1 MHHIYHTEA
10 FVLGS
15 RQTGEDS
22 KTITLY
28 ATGLGLVYAKAQ
40 GVRKLSSKLRYTLQN
55 NSYAKVDLVRG
66 KEIWRITT
74 AVPLDSNTDI
84 LCVPEREQVI
94 TRVASL
100 VTRLVTG
107 EEHNDEIFLLL
118 NSLCE
123 TLRTTLLLDNTY
135 CAKIE
140 LYYVARI
147 LMTLGYLS
155 RNAYE
160 FISDDV
166 VAIPEALN
174 DVEYRQNLVR
184 EINEALNLSQ
194 L

>member
-1 MHHIYHTEA
+1 MHHIHHSEA
-10 FVLGS
+10 FILGS
-15 RQTGEDS
+15 RESGEDS
-22 KTITLY
+22 KTILLY

-40 GVRKLSSKLRYTLQN
+40 GLRKLSSKLRYTLQN
-55 NSYAKVDLVRG
+55 FSYAKVDLVRG

-74 AVPLDSNTDI
+74 AVPIDSNTDI
-84 LCVPEREQVI
+84 LCFPEREQV
-94 TRVASL
+94 VARISSL
-100 VTRLVTG
+100 VTRLVAG
-107 EEHNDEIFLLL
+107 EEHNDEIFFLLK
-118 NSLCE
+118 SLYS
-123 TLRTTLLLDNTY
+123 TLRSTILLDSKY

-166 VAIPEALN
+166 VAIPEVLN
-174 DVEYRQNLVR
+174 DTEYRQKLVK

>member
-15 RQTGEDS
+15 RQSGEDS

-28 ATGLGLVYAKAQ
+28 VTGLGLVYAKAQ
-40 GVRKLSSKLRYTLQN
+40 GVRKLSSKLRYALQN
-55 NSYAKVDLVRG
+55 FSYAKVDLVRG

-74 AVPLDSNTDI
+74 AVPINSNTDI
-84 LCVPEREQVI
+84 LCFPEREQVI
-94 TRVASL
+94 ARISSL
-100 VTRLVTG
+100 VTRLVAG

-123 TLRTTLLLDNTY
+123 TLRTTLLLDNKY

-174 DVEYRQNLVR
+174 DLDYRLKLIK
-184 EINEALNLSQ
+184 EINEALSLSQ

>member
-1 MHHIYHTEA
+1 MHHIHHTEA
-10 FVLGS
+10 FILGS
-15 RQTGEDS
+15 RQSGEDS

-40 GVRKLSSKLRYTLQN
+40 GIRKLSSKLRYTLQN
-55 NSYAKVDLVRG
+55 FSYAKVDLVRG

-74 AVPLDSNTDI
+74 AVPINSNTDI

-94 TRVASL
+94 ARVTSL
-100 VTRLVTG
+100 ITRLVTG

-118 NSLCE
+118 SSLCE
-123 TLRTTLLLDNTY
+123 TLRSTILLDDKY

-166 VAIPEALN
+166 VAIPQALD
-174 DVEYRQNLVR
+174 DVHYRQNLVK
-184 EINEALNLSQ
+184 EINEALSLSQ

>member
-55 NSYAKVDLVRG
+55 YSYAKVDLVRG

>member
-15 RQTGEDS
+15 HQSGEDS
-22 KTITLY
+22 KIIVLY

-40 GVRKLSSKLRYTLQN
+40 GVRKLSSKLRFTLQN
-55 NSYAKVDLVRG
+55 FSYAKVDLVRG

-74 AVPLDSNTDI
+74 AVPLHANTDI
-84 LCVPEREQVI
+84 LCFPEREQV
-94 TRVASL
+94 VARISSL
-100 VTRLVTG
+100 VTRLVAG
-107 EEHNDEIFLLL
+107 EEHNDEIFFLLT
-118 NSLCE
+118 SLCE
-123 TLRTTLLLDNTY
+123 TLRSTVLLDQKY

-155 RNAYE
+155 RSAYE
-160 FISDDV
+160 FIGDDV
-166 VAIPEALN
+166 VSVPEAL
-174 DVEYRQNLVR
+174 DDASYRQKLVR
-184 EINEALNLSQ
+184 EINEALSLSQ

>member
-10 FVLGS
+10 FVLGT
-15 RQTGEDS
+15 RQAGEDS

-28 ATGLGLVYAKAQ
+28 ATGLGLVYARAQ

-55 NSYAKVDLVRG
+55 FSYAKVDLVRG

-74 AVPLDSNTDI
+74 AVPLHSNSDI
-84 LCVPEREQVI
+84 LAYPEREQVVA
-94 TRVASL
+94 RVSSL

-118 NSLCE
+118 MSMCE
-123 TLRTTLLLDNTY
+123 TLRSTLLLDEKY

-174 DVEYRQNLVR
+174 DVSYRQKLTK
-184 EINEALNLSQ
+184 EINEALSLSQ